1 MPELPSRG
9 RLQESLRPPAQSESA
24 EPQVGIFAEAP
35 GELYVDA
42 VVATEGGAVEA
53 GEGAGPRARKRLG
66 PVFWIS
72 VGWITLVILAA
83 IFAKYL
89 PIKSYTETGVGPPR
103 THPNSQFWFGTDELG
118 RDMLA
123 RVIYGARVSMI
134 VGFASIFAAFIIG
147 GGIGI
152 VAGYYGGKLGRF
164 LMGCMDV
171 FLAFPALVASLAI
184 VTFLGQSLRNVTIA
198 IALVS
203 IAPVARIIRAST
215 LTFAEREFVTAARTL
230 GAKNRRIIIKEI
242 LPNVLPPA
250 ASYSLIGVA
259 LAIVGEGALA
269 FLGLSVRPPTP
280 SWGSMINEGRSFL
293 EHDAYISLIP
303 AAAMFLTVLSF
314 NFAGDSLRAFFD
326 VKESAL

>member
-1 MPELPSRG
+1 MPEQPSKTQ
-9 RLQESLRPPAQSESA
+9 LQESLRPAAQSEA
-24 EPQVGIFAEAP
+24 AIPGVGIFAEAP

-42 VVATEGGAVEA
+42 LLATEGGAV
-53 GEGAGPRARKRLG
+53 GAEEKARRKLG
-66 PVFWIS
+66 PVFWMS
-72 VGWITLVILAA
+72 VTWIGVVILAA
-83 IFAKYL
+83 IFAGLL
-89 PIKSYTETGVGPPR
+89 PIHSYTATGVGPPR
-103 THPNSQFWFGTDELG
+103 THPNSEFWFGTDELG

-123 RVIYGARVSMI
+123 RVIYGARVSLT
-134 VGFASIFAAFIIG
+134 VGFASILAAFIIG
-147 GGIGI
+147 GGIGV
-152 VAGYYGGKLGRF
+152 VAGYYGGRLGRF

-198 IALVS
+198 IAIVS

-230 GAKNRRIIIKEI
+230 GAKKRRIIIKEI
-242 LPNVLPPA
+242 LPNVIPPA

-269 FLGLSVRPPTP
+269 FLGLSVRAPTP
-280 SWGSMINEGRSFL
+280 SWGGMINEGRSFL

-303 AAAMFLTVLSF
+303 AAAMFLTVLSL
-314 NFAGDSLRAFFD
+314 NFAGDSLRSFFD